1 MKKFTTTIAIILVI
15 SCLFLTLTGCGASI
29 KGTWTDSSGY
39 ISYTFESGGKGTM
52 TTMGVNA
59 PFTYEID
66 GDKITISGVQYTFAR
81 NCLAYLLLTQ
91 KNNKKGENRKFLFSS
106 FCHFIQ

>member
-1 MKKFTTTIAIILVI
+1 MKKFITAIAIILVI

-29 KGTWTDSSGY
+29 KGTWTDASGY

-66 GDKITISGVQYTFAR
+66 GDKITISGVQYTFEIDGNQLTLR
-81 NCLAYLLLTQ
+81 SELLGVSTTYT
-91 KNNKKGENRKFLFSS
+91 KE
-106 FCHFIQ
+106 